1 VLLVRVYSTLADW
14 RSGPRPH
21 LFLYSLHSIVVW
33 PRRKLSAHHF
43 GRIYRRLAPRP
54 LPQGG
59 LPVYGILVLD
69 EGPLVRVH
77 DLTLLAAIVCC
88 VEAIGNRA
96 GVQTAITS
104 ALFVVQ
110 VIFLELLSNLRRILS
125 R

>member
-1 VLLVRVYSTLADW
+1 MLLVRVYSTLAYG
-14 RSGPRPH
+14 RSGPHPH
-21 LFLYSLHSIVVW
+21 LFLYSMHSVVVW
-33 PRRKLSAHHF
+33 PRRKLSAHHL
-43 GRIYRRLAPRP
+43 GRIYRRLASRP

-69 EGPLVRVH
+69 KSPLVWVH

-88 VEAIGNRA
+88 VEAIGHRA